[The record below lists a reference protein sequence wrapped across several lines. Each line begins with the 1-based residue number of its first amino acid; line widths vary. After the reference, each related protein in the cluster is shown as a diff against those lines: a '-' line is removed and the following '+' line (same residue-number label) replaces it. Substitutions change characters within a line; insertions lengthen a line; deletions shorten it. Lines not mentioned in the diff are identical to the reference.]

1 MSRGSLHLAWPCMPL
16 HASTAQFL
24 RDKEIE
30 HEVLDCDPDLAD
42 TAAFCEAYGVPLE
55 NSANAIL
62 VASKKPEGLHALCLV
77 LATDRLDVNGTVR
90 KTLGARKVSFASPED
105 TLARTGQEIG
115 GVTVF
120 GIPDDIPIWVSPTV
134 LDRDWVIVG
143 AGTRSAK
150 IKLDPAVF
158 ASDPRYVVVP
168 DLAQPRQEMD
178 ST

>member
-1 MSRGSLHLAWPCMPL
+1 MVDMPL
-16 HASTAQFL
+16 HQSTEAYL
-24 RDKEIE
+24 KDHGIDY
-30 HEVLDCDPDLAD
+30 EVMDCDPDLAD

-62 VASKKPEGLHALCLV
+62 VASKKPEGLYALCLV

-90 KTLGARKVSFASPED
+90 RSLGARKVSFASADD
-105 TLARTGQEIG
+105 TLALTGQEIG

-120 GIPDDIPIWVSPTV
+120 GVPEEIPIWVSPTV
-134 LDRDWVIVG
+134 IERDWVVVG

-158 ASDPRYVVVP
+158 TEHSRYEVVSG
-168 DLAQPRQEMD
+168 LAKEA
-178 ST
+178 

>member
-1 MSRGSLHLAWPCMPL
+1 MPL
-16 HASTAQFL
+16 HQSTETFL
-24 RDKEIE
+24 SENGIDHEIM
-30 HEVLDCDPDLAD
+30 DCDPELAD

-62 VASKKPEGLHALCLV
+62 VSSRKPEGLYALCLV

-90 KTLGARKVSFASPED
+90 RALGARKVSFASAED

-134 LDRDWVIVG
+134 LEREWVIVG

-158 ASDPRYVVVP
+158 AEHSRYEIVP
-168 DLAQPRQEMD
+168 GLAKDADEGNL
-178 ST
+178 